1 MHFDSSVENRAAG
14 RGSHRKRGK
23 GSEEG
28 PVFVDSSGRRAKLLR
43 RFGLA
48 VVVACLGYAVV
59 LGLSFMGWGVSV
71 STTDLLP
78 FSGGGGG
85 GGAGGGFGRG
95 PAEAGYGSPGG
106 AGQQQATPP
115 AVRPSLSPSPS
126 LPAPSASAT
135 ADAR

>member
-1 MHFDSSVENRAAG
+1 MHFDSSVENRARG

-23 GSEEG
+23 GADEG

-78 FSGGGGG
+78 FGGGG
-85 GGAGGGFGRG
+85 GGAGAGRG
-95 PAEAGYGSPGG
+95 PADAGYGAPGG
-106 AGQQQATPP
+106 ARQQQATPP
-115 AVRPSLSPSPS
+115 ATRPSLSPSPS

-135 ADAR
+135 ADATDAQ

>member
-1 MHFDSSVENRAAG
+1 MHFDSSVENRASG

-23 GSEEG
+23 GADEG

-78 FSGGGGG
+78 FGGAGGGGG
-85 GGAGGGFGRG
+85 GGGTGTGRG
-95 PAEAGYGSPGG
+95 PAAGYGAPGV
-106 AGQQQATPP
+106 AGQQQGTPP
-115 AVRPSLSPSPS
+115 TTRPSLSPSPS
-126 LPAPSASAT
+126 LPAPSASAA
-135 ADAR
+135 ADAH

>member
-1 MHFDSSVENRAAG
+1 MHFDSSVENRAGG

-23 GSEEG
+23 GAAEG

-78 FSGGGGG
+78 F
-85 GGAGGGFGRG
+85 GGAGGGGGSASTGRG
-95 PAEAGYGSPGG
+95 PAAGYGVPRG
-106 AGQQQATPP
+106 AGQQQGTPP
-115 AVRPSLSPSPS
+115 ATRPSLSPSPS
-126 LPAPSASAT
+126 LPAPSASAA
-135 ADAR
+135 ADAH

>member
-1 MHFDSSVENRAAG
+1 MHFDSSVENRASG

-23 GSEEG
+23 GADEG

-78 FSGGGGG
+78 FGGAGGGGGG
-85 GGAGGGFGRG
+85 GGAGTGRG
-95 PAEAGYGSPGG
+95 PAAGYGAAGG
-106 AGQQQATPP
+106 AGQQQGTPP
-115 AVRPSLSPSPS
+115 TTRPSLSPSPS
-126 LPAPSASAT
+126 LPAPSASAA
-135 ADAR
+135 ADAH

>member
-1 MHFDSSVENRAAG
+1 MHFDSSVENRASG

-23 GSEEG
+23 GADEG

-48 VVVACLGYAVV
+48 VVVACMGYAVV

-78 FSGGGGG
+78 FGGTG
-85 GGAGGGFGRG
+85 GGAGTGRG
-95 PAEAGYGSPGG
+95 PAAGYGAPGG
-106 AGQQQATPP
+106 AGQQQGTPP
-115 AVRPSLSPSPS
+115 TTRPSLSPSAS
-126 LPAPSASAT
+126 LPAPSASAA
-135 ADAR
+135 ADAH

>member
-1 MHFDSSVENRAAG
+1 MHFDSSVENRASG

-23 GSEEG
+23 GADAG

-78 FSGGGGG
+78 FGGGG
-85 GGAGGGFGRG
+85 GGAGRG
-95 PAEAGYGSPGG
+95 PADAGYGPLGG
-106 AGQQQATPP
+106 AGQQQGTPP
-115 AVRPSLSPSPS
+115 ATRPSLSPSPS

-135 ADAR
+135 ADATDAQ

>member
-1 MHFDSSVENRAAG
+1 MHFDSSVEKRSSG

-23 GSEEG
+23 GADEG

-78 FSGGGGG
+78 FGGAGGGG
-85 GGAGGGFGRG
+85 GGAGTGRG
-95 PAEAGYGSPGG
+95 PADSGYGAPGG
-106 AGQQQATPP
+106 AGQQQGTPP
-115 AVRPSLSPSPS
+115 ATRPSLSPSPS
-126 LPAPSASAT
+126 LPAPSASAA
-135 ADAR
+135 ADAH

>member
-23 GSEEG
+23 KAEEG

-43 RFGLA
+43 RFGLV
-48 VVVACLGYAVV
+48 VVVACVGYAVV

-78 FSGGGGG
+78 FGGGGG
-85 GGAGGGFGRG
+85 GGGGGVGRG
-95 PAEAGYGSPGG
+95 PAEAGYGFPGG
-106 AGQQQATPP
+106 AGQQQGTPP
-115 AVRPSLSPSPS
+115 TTSPSLSPSPS
-126 LPAPSASAT
+126 LPAPSVSAT